1 MTEVRFT
8 EARDYRRPDFLVDTV
23 DLDFNLSVERTVV
36 RNTMHL
42 RRQKSAAPLVLNGV
56 GLELLH
62 IELNGT
68 VLPKSSYQISLTSL
82 QIDDC
87 PDEFNLTVVTACA
100 PNTNTS
106 SRGLFLVGNTLTTQC
121 EAEGFRKITYF
132 PDRPDILARYVV
144 RLEAD
149 KAQYPLLLSN
159 GNLTDSGEIEG
170 GRHWV
175 RWEDP
180 YPKPCYIF
188 AIIAGNLDC
197 LDDHFITRSGKNV
210 SLKFYSDTGFPER
223 CRSAMNALKRSLSWD
238 EEAFDLEYDLDTY
251 NVVALTGYGGA
262 MENKGLNLFDTSG
275 VLADADIATDEE
287 ALTIARIIAHE
298 QFHNWTGNRVTCRD
312 WFQLCLKEG
321 LTRYRDQRFTE
332 DITGGRFR
340 IDEIRALMRNQFPE
354 DDGPA
359 AHPVQPERYSTIEN
373 FYTNTVYDKGAELVR
388 MLETLLGRE
397 NFRQGFA
404 RYIKDNDGKAA
415 TIDDFLSA
423 MEGVSGKDLAQF
435 RLWYS
440 QAGRP
445 RLSVKTSYE
454 TAGKKLRLDLEQK
467 GRLSALP
474 VHIPLRIGLMDVSGD
489 VLTFRSGNAEATVET
504 VLELKSERQTIILE
518 DVERPPI
525 VSILRGFS
533 APVSVDFPM
542 SAEERVALLLHDI
555 DPYVRWESAQSLF
568 VEEIRRLAAC
578 VRNGQPANVSD
589 VIVEGLSPL
598 FSWTGDPWLLSELL
612 LLPDEPRLSDGLSMI
627 PLESHMQARFIL
639 QQTLA
644 RRYETEWR
652 RKLSADFKPD
662 ETFPDMLSVGE
673 RKLTLL
679 ALEYLM
685 SLGLDSDAQTS
696 TQWATRSSNMTLS
709 QGALAILVN
718 YDVPQRQ
725 KALDGFFERWRD
737 YPTVI
742 NKWFMVQ
749 ALSRMPGAI
758 DHIISLEAH
767 PAFDRFNV
775 ARAMAYY
782 GSFCRQNRV
791 AFHDPSGKGYEFL
804 ASRLIDSDRMGRASG
819 RWLIAQITQ
828 WRRYDAERQTLMRR
842 ALQRVLATDDIS
854 NGLRDLVTQTLGDGE
869 KS

>member
-8 EARDYRRPDFLVDTV
+8 EAKDYRRPDFAVDTI
-23 DLDFNLSVERTVV
+23 DLDFNLSAERTVV
-36 RNTMHL
+36 RNVMHL
-42 RRQKSAAPLVLNGV
+42 RRQTSAGSIVLNGA

-62 IELNGT
+62 IELNGSA
-68 VLPKSSYQISLTSL
+68 LPEGRYQLSSTTL

-87 PDEFNLTVVTACA
+87 PEEFSLTIVTACA
-100 PNTNTS
+100 PKTNTS
-106 SRGLFLVGNTLTTQC
+106 SRGLFLVGKTLLTQC

-132 PDRPDILARYVV
+132 PDRPDILARYTV

-149 KAQYPLLLSN
+149 EASYPLLLSN
-159 GNLTDSGEIEG
+159 GNRTDSGTLEG
-170 GRHWV
+170 GRHWA

-188 AIIAGNLDC
+188 AVIAGNLDC
-197 LDDHFITRSGKNV
+197 LSDQFTTRSGKNV
-210 SLKFYSDTGFPER
+210 ALKFYSDTGFPER
-223 CRSAMNALKRSLSWD
+223 CRSAMEALKRSLTWD
-238 EEAFDLEYDLDTY
+238 EVAFDLEYDLDTY

-275 VLADADIATDEE
+275 VLADPDIATDEE
-287 ALTIARIIAHE
+287 ALTITRIIAHE

-340 IDEIRALMRNQFPE
+340 IDAVRALMRNQFPE

-359 AHPVQPERYSTIEN
+359 SHPVQPTRYSTIEN

-397 NFRQGFA
+397 GFRQGFA
-404 RYIKDNDGKAA
+404 RYLKENDGKAA
-415 TIDDFLSA
+415 TIEDFLSA
-423 MEGVSGKDLAQF
+423 MERSSGLDLAQF

-445 RLSVKTSYE
+445 RLSVRATYDAE
-454 TAGKKLRLDLEQK
+454 GKKLHLDLEQR
-467 GRLSALP
+467 GRPSALP
-474 VHIPLRIGLMDVSGD
+474 VHIPLRIGLIDASGN
-489 VLTFRSGNAEATVET
+489 VLTFRNGNVDASAEA
-504 VLELKSERQTIILE
+504 VLELRSERQAIVLE
-518 DVERPPI
+518 DVEAPPL

-533 APVSVDFPM
+533 APVSIDFPM
-542 SAEERVALLLHDI
+542 AAEDRVTLLLHDR
-555 DPYVRWESAQSLF
+555 DPYVRWESAQTLF

-578 VRNGQPANVSD
+578 VRNGQPLRVSD
-589 VIVEGLSPL
+589 VIVEGLAPL
-598 FSWTGDPWLLSELL
+598 FSWTDDPWLLSELL
-612 LLPDEPRLSDGLSMI
+612 LLPDEPRLSDGLPMV
-627 PLESHMQARFIL
+627 PLESHMQARTLL

-644 RRYETEWR
+644 RRYEAEWR
-652 RKLSADFKPD
+652 RKIGQDIKPD
-662 ETFPDMLSVGE
+662 EAFPDMISVGE

-685 SLGLDSDAQTS
+685 SLGESADAQVCAR
-696 TQWATRSSNMTLS
+696 WATRSENMTLS
-709 QGALAILVN
+709 QGALAIVAN
-718 YDVPQRQ
+718 YAVPQRQ
-725 KALDGFFERWRD
+725 EALDGFFNRWRD
-737 YPTVI
+737 YPSVI

-749 ALSRMPGAI
+749 ALSRMPGAV
-758 DHIISLEAH
+758 DHIIALEAH

-775 ARAMAYY
+775 SRAMAYY

-828 WRRYDAERQTLMRR
+828 WKRYDPERQELMRK
-842 ALQRVLATDDIS
+842 ALQRILATDNIS
-854 NGLRDLVTQTLGDGE
+854 NGLRDLVTQTLDDGE